1 MEGLQFIHLI
11 RKPFEKFN
19 AIYFV
24 EPTEESI
31 QNIIFDFK
39 KNSNDPDKKIPM
51 YNYVHIIFNRP
62 IKNEL
67 ITRLL
72 KDNKIL
78 FQNLCSLKQ
87 INFTVHP
94 IDEGL
99 FSFRIE
105 DPLALKPKTV
115 PLNLD
120 NHILSILSLVRT
132 VECLQIVYDS
142 SDMQM
147 SSMVEGLQPMFQK
160 ILDVQFEQNQSIR
173 RIPPVFLILLDRR
186 KDLVTPLLQNNS
198 YESMFYNLL
207 EKTENVLE
215 FKVKNPDPRKQDE
228 DGKSLLNEKDFIWTE
243 NKYRDCI
250 EVIKNVNTAYQK
262 FMEENASNQSADVLE
277 QIRKAP
283 ELKEYIKDFNKH
295 RDTLKQIMDKFKET
309 KFSEV
314 FFYEQCLATG
324 MNKSG
329 DKFKP
334 SHINKS
340 NVPGTFDKVR
350 LSILA
355 KLLHQLDD
363 NSVQNII
370 FDKKDVRLMT
380 KINDLCNIIEKTAMV
395 DLGFLGTVQDS
406 DSPDS
411 MFYRS
416 RAAHIFYE
424 KITGNL
430 GEVYDT
436 FETVDI
442 YPKNYSKKVFSNY
455 IFKKNTLAEGKC
467 PIVILFMKG
476 GISQNEV
483 MEINNLKKISH
494 LGDFIPICGGTEVFS
509 ARGFMKY
516 LESSIENVGNL

>member
-1 MEGLQFIHLI
+1 MPNNNDNGE
-11 RKPFEKFN
+11 EK
-19 AIYFV
+19 
-24 EPTEESI
+24 T
-31 QNIIFDFK
+31 
-39 KNSNDPDKKIPM
+39 IPM

-62 IKNEL
+62 IKDEM
-67 ITRLL
+67 ITRML
-72 KDNKIL
+72 KNNKFL

-99 FSFRIE
+99 FSFKIE
-105 DPLALKPKTV
+105 DPLGLRPKTV
-115 PLNLD
+115 PLRLD

-132 VECLQIVYDS
+132 IECLQIVYDS

-147 SSMVEGLQPMFQK
+147 SSMVEGLQPQFQK
-160 ILDVQFEQNQSIR
+160 ILDTQFENNQSIQ

-186 KDLVTPLLQNNS
+186 KDMITPLLQNNS

-207 EKTENVLE
+207 EKKDNVLE
-215 FKVKNPDPRKQDE
+215 FKVKNVDPRKQDE
-228 DGKSLLNEKDFIWTE
+228 DGKSLLNERDFIWTE
-243 NKYRDCI
+243 NKYRDCL

-324 MNKSG
+324 VNKNG
-329 DKFKP
+329 DRFKP
-334 SHINKS
+334 NNINKS
-340 NVPGTFDKVR
+340 KVPGTFDKVR

-370 FDKKDVRLMT
+370 FDKKDMRLMT
-380 KINDLCNIIEKTAMV
+380 KINDLCNVIEKTATTEPRM
-395 DLGFLGTVQDS
+395 LETVQDS
-406 DSPDS
+406 DSPNS

-430 GEVYDT
+430 GEVFDS

-442 YPKNYSKKVFSNY
+442 YPKNFAKKVFSNY

-476 GISQNEV
+476 GLSQNEV

-509 ARGFMKY
+509 ARSFVRY
-516 LESSIENVGNL
+516 LEESIESSAKI